1 MVQPKLYLNDHGGAI
16 RRRYSQDLIVGY
28 RDDAKKQ
35 ERKTGLV
42 VSNHPGG
49 RHAGVDLCE
58 RIQAASRTAFSS
70 TALGASGTT
79 SWPRRIALQQD
90 QVDHGIN
97 PLLSRSGRA
106 FVGSSL
112 GVRVAWGPV
121 FGWKRHVPEGR
132 IGEQKLNPCLHR
144 LVRKPVDVG
153 DHALE
158 RILDRK
164 STRLNSS
171 HGYISYAV
179 FC

>member
-1 MVQPKLYLNDHGGAI
+1 MMQKSRNARI
-16 RRRYSQDLIVGY
+16 
-28 RDDAKKQ
+28 
-35 ERKTGLV
+35 GLV

-132 IGEQKLNPCLHR
+132 IGDHKLNPCLHR
-144 LVRKPVDVG
+144 LVRQTDVVG
-153 DHALE
+153 DYVLE
-158 RILDRK
+158 LIFGM
-164 STRLNSS
+164 
-171 HGYISYAV
+171 GY
-179 FC
+179 